1 MKKIIVLISCL
12 ALVFSLA
19 VLPVSAEA
27 DGFDFLSTASKFE
40 VNGSVV
46 GEGVVLVTVSDN
58 IPTSNLKWAISVVLA
73 PTDTE
78 GVYSVVF
85 VHTGDGTDPAI
96 TLENGQVL
104 LGVHS
109 STSNTDQASEYPNV
123 YGKLAAQALEAGDT
137 VVFSG
142 IDFEAGTVSEG
153 ASIVA
158 GGTGAPTDESEPAS
172 ESAPADE
179 SVPADE
185 SAPAS
190 ESTPADTS
198 APADA
203 SDNSVAD
210 APAGGNNTWI
220 YVACGVAA
228 VIIVAV
234 VVVMVKKK

>member
-12 ALVFSLA
+12 ALCALA

-27 DGFDFLSTASKFE
+27 DGYDFVSDATQVV
-40 VNGSVV
+40 VNGSISGEDVV
-46 GEGVVLVTVSDN
+46 IVTESDK
-58 IPTSNLKWAISVVLA
+58 ISTANLKWAISVVLNA
-73 PTDTE
+73 TDST
-78 GVYSVVF
+78 GAYSVAF
-85 VHTGDGTDPAI
+85 VHTGDGNDPAI
-96 TLENGQVL
+96 TLEEGQIL

-109 STSNTDQASEYPNV
+109 ASSDPAQIDQYQNV
-123 YGKLAAQALEAGDT
+123 NGKNAAMALEQGDT
-137 VVFSG
+137 VVFTG
-142 IDFEAGTVSEG
+142 IDFEAGTVSDD

-158 GGTGAPTDESEPAS
+158 GGAGASTDESEPAN

-198 APADA
+198 APADS
-203 SDNSVAD
+203 SDTTE

>member
-1 MKKIIVLISCL
+1 MKKIIVLVSCV
-12 ALVFSLA
+12 ALMLCLA

-27 DGFDFLSTASKFE
+27 DGFDFLSTASQFQ
-40 VNGSVV
+40 VNGSIV
-46 GEGVVLVTVSDN
+46 GEGVVLITNNDSLPN
-58 IPTSNLKWAISVVLA
+58 ANLRWAISVVLN
-73 PTDTE
+73 PTETA
-78 GVYSVVF
+78 GVYTVAF
-85 VHTGDGTDPAI
+85 GHTGDGNDPAI
-96 TLENGQVL
+96 TLEEGQIL

-109 STSNTDQASEYPNV
+109 ASSNTDQASEYPNV

-137 VVFSG
+137 VTITG
-142 IDFEAGTVSEG
+142 IDLEAGTVADD
-153 ASIVA
+153 ASIIA
-158 GGTGAPTDESEPAS
+158 GGSTSTDEST
-172 ESAPADE
+172 PADE
-179 SVPADE
+179 SVPADESTPADE

-210 APAGGNNTWI
+210 APEGGNNTWI
-220 YVACGVAA
+220 YIACGVAA